1 MKHNPGHHGLKGTVD
16 LPNGVTLGLAV
27 TGEVVS
33 IDKDGKRTPLDNP
46 DAIKTLW
53 FDVSDTWPE
62 PPRIPHD
69 PKLAAQVRQAQ
80 ADIEAN
86 KPRNMTA
93 TKNADGS
100 IRLTLDDGTVATV
113 PTA

>member
-1 MKHNPGHHGLKGTVD
+1 MCGLRHPRDAVPFPV
-16 LPNGVTLGLAV
+16 PNGVTLGLAV

-69 PKLAAQVRQAQ
+69 PVLTQQVAEAQ
-80 ADIEAN
+80 AAIEAS
-86 KPRNMTA
+86 KPHDFKA
-93 TKNADGS
+93 TRDAEGN
-100 IRLTLDDGTVATV
+100 ITLTLDDGTKATI
-113 PTA
+113 AAA